1 MNNPDRRRLTRHRSL
16 LPVKIRTPGE
26 DKWVRNTV
34 INLNRTGACFAS
46 SRPCSPNEKLEVNMF
61 QIKKL
66 IPASVVWCQPVKDV
80 SKQAQGF
87 NVGIEYSLNMGHLNR

>member
-1 MNNPDRRRLTRHRSL
+1 MNTPDRRRLTRHRSL

-26 DKWVRNTV
+26 DTWVRSKV

-46 SRPCSPNEKLEVNMF
+46 HLPCSPNEKLEVNMF

-66 IPASVVWCQPVKDV
+66 IPATVIWCHPVKDM
-80 SKQAQGF
+80 SGSEQEFK
-87 NVGIEYSLNMGHLNR
+87 VGIEYTSNLWSS